1 MKRLLLLLI
10 AVLGLT
16 SCNSQKIFE
25 EYDISYSRSGGLAPI
40 YENMLIKGQTVHY
53 FYEGHGK
60 KYNKKSTLSQKEKT
74 ALYQAI
80 ESNKLSTIREDYK
93 KVYDHITTT
102 VKVRTPREDIYKNDG
117 SFIMP
122 QDQKRWENIV
132 GAFEAL
138 VEEKNLR
145 TP

>member
-1 MKRLLLLLI
+1 MTPERVEFLKERLTTRI
-10 AVLGLT
+10 
-16 SCNSQKIFE
+16 
-25 EYDISYSRSGGLAPI
+25 RSLEI
-40 YENMLIKGQTVHY
+40 HE
-53 FYEGHGK
+53 
-60 KYNKKSTLSQKEKT
+60 KSTLSQKEKT

-93 KVYDHITTT
+93 KLYDHITTT